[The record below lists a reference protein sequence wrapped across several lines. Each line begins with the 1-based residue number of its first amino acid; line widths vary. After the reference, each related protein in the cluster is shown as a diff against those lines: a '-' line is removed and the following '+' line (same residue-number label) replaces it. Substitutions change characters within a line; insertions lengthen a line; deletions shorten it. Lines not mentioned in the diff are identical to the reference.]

1 MIIYDM
7 PVFEYSAVTREGRK
21 VRGSLEAETEHDA
34 KGRLHSDG
42 LMPLSLSS
50 GAEEKPFF
58 QFERVRDIDVLT
70 FTQQLGG
77 LLEAG
82 VPVDRA
88 LMILG
93 SLSEKKA
100 MRDLVS
106 TVLKDIQGGQA
117 LSQALSRHDVFSNL
131 YVNMIRA
138 GEAGGVLEQIV
149 GKLASFL
156 ETSKAFKEEVR
167 TALIYPTFLSVVGG
181 LAVAVM
187 LIYVVPRFASI
198 FLDLGQSLPLS
209 TQILLALSDFMAKFW
224 WLLLVGFVGLFVVVR
239 MYARTEEGRL
249 LIDGYKLRIPLVK
262 DLHIRVAVSRF
273 CRTLGTML
281 TSGVPVLH
289 AIRISRDVLGNQ
301 VLSQS
306 LANVEDGVSRGK
318 GLAAPF
324 RENGLFPPLVAHMVA
339 VGEETG
345 RLEETLFHVANRY
358 EEESR
363 RSLKRLLG
371 MLEPLIILF
380 MAVVVGFIVL
390 SILVTIFSIYEVPI

>member
-1 MIIYDM
+1 M
-7 PVFEYSAVTREGRK
+7 PVFEYRAVDRQGQK
-21 VRGSLEAETEHDA
+21 IRGSLEAETEFEA
-34 KGRLHSDG
+34 KGKLHADG
-42 LMPLSLSS
+42 LTPLSLSFETES
-50 GAEEKPFF
+50 KPLFK
-58 QFERVRDIDVLT
+58 FERIRDIDILT

-88 LMILG
+88 LVILA

-100 MRDLVS
+100 MRDLVA

-117 LSQALSRHDVFSNL
+117 LSQALSRHEVFSRL

-167 TALIYPTFLSVVGG
+167 TALIYPAFLVVVGG

-187 LIYVVPRFASI
+187 LVYVVPRFASI

-224 WLLLVGFVGLFVVVR
+224 WALILGLGGLVLVVR

-262 DLHIRVAVSRF
+262 DLHVRVAVSRF

-318 GLAAPF
+318 GLAGPF
-324 RENGLFPPLVAHMVA
+324 RENALFPPLVAHMVG

-345 RLEETLFHVANRY
+345 RLEETLLHVASRY

-363 RSLKRLLG
+363 RTLKRLLG
-371 MLEPLIILF
+371 LLEPTIILF
-380 MAVVVGFIVL
+380 MAVLVGFIVL

>member
-1 MIIYDM
+1 M
-7 PVFEYSAVTREGRK
+7 PLFEYSAVNRQGQK
-21 VRGSLEAETEHDA
+21 VRGSLEAETEYEA
-34 KGRLHSDG
+34 KGKLHADG
-42 LMPLSLSS
+42 LTPLSLSFETES
-50 GAEEKPFF
+50 KPLFK
-58 QFERVRDIDVLT
+58 FERIRDIDVLT

-88 LMILG
+88 LVILA

-100 MRDLVS
+100 MRDLVAA
-106 TVLKDIQGGQA
+106 VLKDIQGGQA
-117 LSQALSRHDVFSNL
+117 LSQALSRHEVFSRL

-167 TALIYPTFLSVVGG
+167 TALIYPAFLVVVGG

-198 FLDLGQSLPLS
+198 FLDLGQSLPRS

-224 WLLLVGFVGLFVVVR
+224 WTLILGLGGLVLVVR

-249 LIDGYKLRIPLVK
+249 LIDGYKLRIPLVR

-281 TSGVPVLH
+281 NSGVPVLH

-318 GLAAPF
+318 GLAGPF
-324 RENGLFPPLVAHMVA
+324 RENALFPPLVAHMVG

-345 RLEETLFHVANRY
+345 RLEETLLHVASRY

-363 RSLKRLLG
+363 RTLKRLLG
-371 MLEPLIILF
+371 MLEPTIILF
-380 MAVVVGFIVL
+380 MAVLVGFIVL